1 VSISFAALIDRKYGK
16 PSETIG
22 HWPLLNKPD
31 APREPKFK
39 ISAEGDRDEFEN
51 GLWPYDPQTRFL
63 AMCRIWGT
71 HLLTSSWSECWVKK
85 HSFFMA
91 ENYDHTCH
99 IFKVKAKPLVSKI
112 KATISHPF
120 NRCQVITGGRC
131 LSRGWFCDRRCS
143 TWLGVVIGFAI
154 FNIFVIFRND
164 VWQIRRFRYPT
175 RMDEWHE
182 PYTYTYFWITWW
194 YQKEGACRLLDTLYM
209 DGWTDR
215 WV

>member
-1 VSISFAALIDRKYGK
+1 MGIDHCLTNPTRPENQSSK
-16 PSETIG
+16 SR
-22 HWPLLNKPD
+22 
-31 APREPKFK
+31 PRVTEMNLRTAFDHMIPRHASWQCAGFEGRICLHQVGQNVGLKCTHFLWLK
-39 ISAEGDRDEFEN
+39 I
-51 GLWPYDPQTRFL
+51 
-63 AMCRIWGT
+63 MI
-71 HLLTSSWSECWVKK
+71 
-85 HSFFMA
+85 
-91 ENYDHTCH
+91 HTCH

-182 PYTYTYFWITWW
+182 PYTYTYF
-194 YQKEGACRLLDTLYM
+194 
-209 DGWTDR
+209 
-215 WV
+215 